1 MQVKPNDL
9 TIPPGTLTGQ
19 EYADTPAPNIEELLA
34 YKDYLENE
42 LQRVKM
48 ALRRKVQ
55 R

>member
-9 TIPPGTLTGQ
+9 TTPPGLLTGQ
-19 EYADTPAPNIEELLA
+19 EYADKPAPDIEELLA
-34 YKDYLENE
+34 YKDYLEQE

-48 ALRRKVQ
+48 ELRRKVQ

>member
-9 TIPPGTLTGQ
+9 TIPPGTLTGE
-19 EYADTPAPNIEELLA
+19 EYADTEPNIEELLA

-48 ALRRKVQ
+48 ELRRKVQ
-55 R
+55 K